1 MRSFDILNNGDGN
14 SSTKAQIKLTSA
26 SQRASSVNPVKQI
39 NSFNIKTKQEFF
51 VKRFDAS
58 SIMFTVRW

>member
-14 SSTKAQIKLTSA
+14 SSTKTQIKLTSA

-39 NSFNIKTKQEFF
+39 NSFNIKTKQNKKFLSN
-51 VKRFDAS
+51 VSMRQAS
-58 SIMFTVRW
+58 CSL